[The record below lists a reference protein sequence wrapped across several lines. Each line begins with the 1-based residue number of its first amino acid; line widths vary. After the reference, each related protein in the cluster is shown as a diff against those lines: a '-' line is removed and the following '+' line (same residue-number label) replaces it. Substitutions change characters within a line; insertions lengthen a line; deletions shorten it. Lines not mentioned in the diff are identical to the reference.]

1 MSKRG
6 RARAAASPSV
16 GPPVGD
22 VDLSGVGARE
32 PCPCGSGRRVKACHG
47 RSARGGP
54 ARDPRPY
61 AGLPGESDWVAMREI
76 VPAATA
82 GVRTVAEH
90 QHRDVLVA
98 TVLPM
103 AVAALVRS
111 DGQVMV
117 ALQTMGASGDPSR
130 DAGHALAQALLA
142 EPGTMVSGGPTPGDA
157 PRLQQL
163 LDAEAPFEVHVHEGF
178 DFWLDGTEDV
188 DGNVTASLER
198 ANTSVV
204 PTVRLTGVEAA
215 YWCEVGTRV
224 HLRWVQPHEEEALLD
239 ALARLHERGADG
251 LGEGSRLLG
260 TFRAHGLLVPVW
272 DLAPGT
278 RAAEVEE
285 PAARF
290 ATRLAEALDEATPL
304 SASERGA
311 RAGLANRQL
320 TLR

>member
-1 MSKRG
+1 MGKSA
-6 RARAAASPSV
+6 RARAAGSP
-16 GPPVGD
+16 PPVGEI
-22 VDLSGVGARE
+22 DLSGVGARE

-54 ARDPRPY
+54 PRDPRPY

-82 GVRTVAEH
+82 GVRTVAPH
-90 QHRDVLVA
+90 QHRDVMVA

-103 AVAALVRS
+103 AVAAMVRS
-111 DGQVMV
+111 DGRVMV

-130 DAGHALAQALLA
+130 DAGHALVQALLA
-142 EPGTMVSGGPTPGDA
+142 EPGTMVSGGPTPADA

-163 LDAEAPFEVHVHEGF
+163 LDLEAPFEVHVHEGF
-178 DFWLDGTEDV
+178 DFWLDGAEDV
-188 DGNVTASLER
+188 DGHVTASLER

-215 YWCEVGTRV
+215 YWCQVGARA

-239 ALARLHERGADG
+239 ALARLHGRGADG

-260 TFRAHGLLVPVW
+260 TFRGHGLLVPVW
-272 DLAPGT
+272 DLPPGT
-278 RAAEVEE
+278 QAAEVEE
-285 PAARF
+285 PADHF
-290 ATRLAEALDEATPL
+290 ATRLAEALDEAAPL